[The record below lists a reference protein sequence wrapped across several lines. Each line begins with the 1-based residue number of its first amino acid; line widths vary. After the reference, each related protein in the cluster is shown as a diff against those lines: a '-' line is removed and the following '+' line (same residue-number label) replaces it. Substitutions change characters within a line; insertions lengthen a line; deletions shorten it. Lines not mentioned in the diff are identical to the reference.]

1 MPKKLDLTEN
11 LEKYII
17 DHSESLTDVQ
27 KEIIQYNISLG
38 DQQRLQISVSQAQ
51 FLQTLIK
58 ISNIK
63 KILEIGSFTG
73 FSALSMALALPSDG
87 LLISLDKSPEFSMKA
102 QSFYKKA
109 NEKKIK
115 QIIQPA
121 TKSLNELKDSSQRFD
136 LIFIDADKE
145 NYLNY
150 YETCLELIDKKG
162 LIVIDNVLWHGEV
175 IDETKND
182 KFTNIIREFN
192 THIKKDRRVVKN
204 IIPIGDG
211 LTICIKKQCTQFL
224 VFISLKRQNF

>member
-17 DHSESLTDVQ
+17 DHSEPLTDVQ
-27 KEIIQYNISLG
+27 KEIIQYNTSLG

-73 FSALSMALALPSDG
+73 FSALSMAIALPSDG
-87 LLISLDKSPEFSMKA
+87 LLISLDKSSEFSMKA
-102 QSFYKKA
+102 QSFYKKE

-115 QIIQPA
+115 QIVKPA
-121 TKSLNELKDSSQRFD
+121 TESLNELKDSSQRFD

-145 NYLNY
+145 TYLKY
-150 YETCLELIDKKG
+150 YEASMDLINKNG

-175 IDETKND
+175 IDDTKND

-192 THIKKDRRVVKN
+192 THIKKDSRVEKN

-211 LTICIKKQCTQFL
+211 LTICIKK
-224 VFISLKRQNF
+224 

>member
-1 MPKKLDLTEN
+1 MPKKLDLTDN

-17 DHSESLTDVQ
+17 EHSENLTDIQ
-27 KEIIQYNISLG
+27 KEILDYNFSLG
-38 DQQRLQISVSQAQ
+38 DQKKLQISISQAQ

-63 KILEIGSFTG
+63 KVLEIGSFTG
-73 FSALSMALALPSDG
+73 FSALSMALSLPDDG
-87 LLISLDKSPEFSMKA
+87 SLISLDKNSEFSMKA
-102 QSFYKKA
+102 QYFYEKA

-115 QIIQPA
+115 QIVKPA
-121 TKSLNELKDSSQRFD
+121 TESLNELKDSSQRFD

-150 YETCLELIDKKG
+150 YESCLELIDKKG

-192 THIKKDRRVVKN
+192 THIKKDSRVAKN

-211 LTICIKKQCTQFL
+211 LTICIKK
-224 VFISLKRQNF
+224 

>member
-27 KEIIQYNISLG
+27 KEIIQYNLSLG

-87 LLISLDKSPEFSMKA
+87 LLISLDKSPEFSIKA
-102 QSFYKKA
+102 QSFYKKS

-115 QIIQPA
+115 QIIKPA
-121 TKSLNELKDSSQRFD
+121 IESLKELKDSSQKFD

-145 NYLNY
+145 NYLKY
-150 YETCLELIDKKG
+150 YEASMDLINKNG

-175 IDETKND
+175 IDDTKND

-192 THIKKDRRVVKN
+192 THIKKDSRVAKN

-211 LTICIKKQCTQFL
+211 LTICIKK
-224 VFISLKRQNF
+224 

>member
-87 LLISLDKSPEFSMKA
+87 LLISLDKSPEFSIKA
-102 QSFYKKA
+102 QSLYTKA

-115 QIIQPA
+115 QIIKPA
-121 TKSLNELKDSSQRFD
+121 TESLNELKDSSQRFD

-145 NYLNY
+145 NYLKY
-150 YETCLELIDKKG
+150 YEASMDLINKNG

-175 IDETKND
+175 IDDTKND

-192 THIKKDRRVVKN
+192 THIKKDSRVAKN

-211 LTICIKKQCTQFL
+211 LTICIKK
-224 VFISLKRQNF
+224 